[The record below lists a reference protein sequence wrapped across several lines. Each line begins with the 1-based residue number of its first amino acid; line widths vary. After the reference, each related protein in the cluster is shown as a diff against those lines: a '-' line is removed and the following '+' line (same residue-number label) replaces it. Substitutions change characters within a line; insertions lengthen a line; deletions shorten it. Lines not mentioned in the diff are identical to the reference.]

1 MSQGHPENTAQQHPM
16 ALEATPPM
24 YRADLTLTQV
34 TRDIV
39 APLDRRPNGWWWF
52 GFLVSVAL
60 LAIGASAVVFQ
71 FREGLG
77 VLGLTYPEMWG
88 TYITDFVFWIGIGHA
103 GTLISA
109 ILFLFRQRWR
119 TAINRAAEAMT
130 IFAVVCAGLF
140 PLLRVGR
147 TLLAYWLIPY
157 PNFRQLWV
165 NFRSPLIWD
174 VFAVSTYATISLLF
188 WYLGM
193 VPDLA
198 TVRDHKTGKWARR
211 VYGFF
216 AMNWRGTARDW
227 HHYESAYGM
236 LAAIATPLVLSVHSN
251 VAMDFATST
260 APGWHSTIFP
270 PYFVAGAIFSG
281 FAMVITLMVIVRKIY
296 DLEDYLTVDHMEMM
310 CKIMLVTSLIV
321 GYAYATEMFN
331 AWYTSD
337 IYERNRFYGVHFGLT
352 WTFFSGPYAFAAT
365 LMVICNVLTPQLL
378 WIRRLRRSMPAMFVI
393 SLIANL
399 GMWFERYTIIV
410 SSQARQ
416 FLPSSFG
423 YFRPPR
429 FDYAVLAGS
438 FGLVFTLFLL
448 FVRFV
453 PVIAVAEIKAV
464 LRQPVGE
471 PAAVLEESHA

>member
-1 MSQGHPENTAQQHPM
+1 MSLEHPATTIERHPM
-16 ALEATPPM
+16 ALVEEPPL
-24 YRADLTLTQV
+24 YRADLNLSQV

-39 APLDRRPNGWWWF
+39 APLDRRPNGWWWLA
-52 GFLVSVAL
+52 FLIAISL
-60 LAIGASAVVFQ
+60 LGVGAITVIWQ
-71 FREGLG
+71 LRTGLG
-77 VLGLTYPEMWG
+77 ILGLTWPTMWG
-88 TYITDFVFWIGIGHA
+88 TYITNFVFWIGIGHA

-130 IFAVVCAGLF
+130 IFAVMCAGLF
-140 PLLRVGR
+140 PLLHIGR

-157 PNFRQLWV
+157 PNFRHLWV

-174 VFAVSTYATISLLF
+174 VFAVSTYATISILF
-188 WYLGM
+188 WYQGM
-193 VPDLA
+193 IPDLA
-198 TVRDHKTGKWARR
+198 TVRDHKKGKIARKI
-211 VYGFF
+211 YGIF

-227 HHYESAYGM
+227 NHYESAYGM

-251 VAMDFATST
+251 VSMDFAVAT

-281 FAMVITLMVIVRKIY
+281 FAMVVTLMAIVRKVY
-296 DLEDYLTVDHMEMM
+296 SLEDYVTLDHMELM
-310 CKIMLVTSLIV
+310 CKIILVTSLMV
-321 GYAYATEMFN
+321 GYAYATEMFS
-331 AWYTSD
+331 AWYTND
-337 IYERNRFYGVHFGLT
+337 IYERQRFYGVHFGLT
-352 WTFFSGPYAFAAT
+352 RTFFTGPYAYAAWI
-365 LMVICNVLTPQLL
+365 MVSCNVLIPQLF
-378 WIRRLRRSMPAMFVI
+378 WFRRLRRSLPVMFLI
-393 SLIANL
+393 SLAVNL
-399 GMWFERYTIIV
+399 GMWFERYTIVV

-423 YFRPPR
+423 YFRPTR

-438 FGLVFTLFLL
+438 FGLFFTLFLL

-471 PAAVLEESHA
+471 PAVALEDSHA